1 MLLARLCFGH
11 ASGPVLSQIGQ
22 SFDKEIHAQK
32 VMQHLQTKTSQDSF
46 FGSKFVLLCFFKF
59 ICGQGKRRVN
69 GRIHQLLGGSILGFF
84 DFERKRPNFPLN
96 EQRKS
101 QDYASK
107 IHQ

>member
-1 MLLARLCFGH
+1 MHKKLCNIFKLKRLKILFLA
-11 ASGPVLSQIGQ
+11 Q
-22 SFDKEIHAQK
+22 SLFYY
-32 VMQHLQTKTSQDSF
+32 V
-46 FGSKFVLLCFFKF
+46 FFKF

-69 GRIHQLLGGSILGFF
+69 GQIHQLLGGSILGFF

-107 IHQ
+107 THQWKQSVSRFLNF

>member
-1 MLLARLCFGH
+1 
-11 ASGPVLSQIGQ
+11 
-22 SFDKEIHAQK
+22 
-32 VMQHLQTKTSQDSF
+32 MQHLQTKTSQDSF
-46 FGSKFVLLCFFKF
+46 FGSKFVLLCFFK
-59 ICGQGKRRVN
+59 IYLWSRKRRVN

-107 IHQ
+107 THQ